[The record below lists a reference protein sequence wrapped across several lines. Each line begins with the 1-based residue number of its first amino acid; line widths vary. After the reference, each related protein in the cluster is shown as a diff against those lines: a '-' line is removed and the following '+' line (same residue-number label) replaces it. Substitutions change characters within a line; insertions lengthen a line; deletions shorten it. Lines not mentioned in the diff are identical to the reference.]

1 MARYVVLLA
10 ILLAACGSAPV
21 AVSTPIPTPRTTPTP
36 TLFVTTTAP
45 TPTPTPTKPAIRYV
59 AIGASDTVGVGA
71 SDPRVGSWPARVA
84 ARLPVGTDYVNL
96 GVSGSLASQAAR
108 EQLPNALALDPGL
121 VTVWLAVNDLN
132 ANVAPADY
140 AA

>member
-21 AVSTPIPTPRTTPTP
+21 AGSTPVPTPRTTPTP

-84 ARLPVGTDYVNL
+84 ARLPGGPAYVNL
-96 GVSGSLASQAAR
+96 CVSGSLASQAAP
-108 EQLPNALALDPGL
+108 QQPPHALPPDPRLCPALVPRNSPE
-121 VTVWLAVNDLN
+121 T
-132 ANVAPADY
+132 
-140 AA
+140 